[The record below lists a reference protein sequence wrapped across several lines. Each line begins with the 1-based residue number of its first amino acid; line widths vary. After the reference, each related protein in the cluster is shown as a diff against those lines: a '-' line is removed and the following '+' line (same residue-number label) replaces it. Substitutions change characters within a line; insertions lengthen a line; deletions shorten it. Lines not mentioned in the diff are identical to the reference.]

1 MREEAGM
8 PVAVPST
15 ETLLDIYTRMWR
27 IRLFEEEA
35 EYQSN
40 QGKVLGALHT
50 YIGEEAVGV
59 GVCAH
64 LQATDYITSTHRG
77 HGHCIAKGADI
88 KRMMAELFGR
98 ATGYCKGKGGSMH
111 IADFQVGMLGANGIV
126 AGGFGLATGA
136 GLAAQLRGSGQVA
149 VCFFGDGAANRG
161 PFHENIN
168 IGAIWKLP
176 VVYVCENNQYAQW
189 TPQKEVTVVT
199 DISNWSAAYGIPGV
213 QVDGMDLLAVH
224 EAAGAAIARARQGH
238 GPTLLE
244 CKTYRFHGHNLGDP
258 QQYRTREEIAEWS
271 DQRDPIQRLGAYMK
285 EEGML
290 SEAQEQTIRQQVTQ
304 EIQEAVR
311 FADESPYPT
320 PDELYKDVYSYVL
333 A

>member
-1 MREEAGM
+1 MS
-8 PVAVPST
+8 VAAPST
-15 ETLLDIYTRMWR
+15 DKLIDMYTRMWR
-27 IRLFEEEA
+27 IRLFEEQA
-35 EYQSN
+35 EYQSS

-50 YIGEEAVGV
+50 YIGEEAVAV

-64 LQATDYITSTHRG
+64 LNPTDYITSTHRG

-88 KRMMAELFGR
+88 QKMMAELFGR
-98 ATGYCKGKGGSMH
+98 STGYCKGKGGSMH

-168 IGAIWKLP
+168 IAAVWKLP

-189 TPQKEVTVVT
+189 TPQKDVTLVT
-199 DISNWSAAYGIPGV
+199 DIASMSPAYGIPGV
-213 QVDGMDLLAVH
+213 QIDGMDILAVY
-224 EAAGAAIARARQGH
+224 EAAGEAIARARQGE
-238 GPTLLE
+238 GPSLVE
-244 CKTYRFHGHNLGDP
+244 CKTYRFHGHNFGDP
-258 QQYRTREEIAEWS
+258 QLYRSREEIAEWAER
-271 DQRDPIQRLGAYMK
+271 RDPVKRLAAYMRA
-285 EEGML
+285 EGVL
-290 SEAQEQTIRQQVTQ
+290 TEAQDQAIQHQVA
-304 EIQEAVR
+304 EDIQAAVR
-311 FADESPYPT
+311 FAEESPYPE
-320 PDELYKDVYSYVL
+320 PDELYKDVYSYML

>member
-1 MREEAGM
+1 M
-8 PVAVPST
+8 PVEAPSV
-15 ETLLDIYTRMWR
+15 EKLIDMYTRMWR
-27 IRLFEEEA
+27 IRLFEEQA

-40 QGKVLGALHT
+40 QGKVMGALHT

-64 LQATDYITSTHRG
+64 LNDTDYVTSTHRG
-77 HGHCIAKGADI
+77 HGHCISKGADI

-111 IADFQVGMLGANGIV
+111 IADFAIGMLGANGIV

-136 GLAAQLRGSGQVA
+136 ALAAQMRGSGQVA

-168 IGAIWKLP
+168 IGAVWKLP

-189 TPQKEVTVVT
+189 TPQKDVTLVT
-199 DISNWSAAYGIPGV
+199 DISNMAPAYGIPGV
-213 QVDGMDLLAVH
+213 QVDGMDVLAVY
-224 EAAGAAIARARQGH
+224 EAAGESIARARRGE

-244 CKTYRFHGHNLGDP
+244 CKTYRFHGHNYGDP
-258 QQYRTREEIAEWS
+258 QQYRTREEIAAWA
-271 DQRDPIQRLGAYMK
+271 DNQDAIKRLGAHLRAQDILTA
-285 EEGML
+285 EQD
-290 SEAQEQTIRQQVTQ
+290 EALQARVAED
-304 EIQEAVR
+304 IQAAVQ

-320 PDELYKDVYSYVL
+320 PDELYKDVYSYDVTPRT

>member
-1 MREEAGM
+1 M
-8 PVAVPST
+8 PVEAPAA
-15 ETLLDIYTRMWR
+15 EKLIDMYARMWR
-27 IRLFEEEA
+27 IRLFEEQA
-35 EYQSN
+35 EYQSS

-64 LQATDYITSTHRG
+64 LNDMDYITSTHRG

-98 ATGYCKGKGGSMH
+98 VDGYCKGKGGSMH
-111 IADFQVGMLGANGIV
+111 IADFKVGMLGANGIV

-136 GLAAQLRGSGQVA
+136 GLAAQMRGGGQVA

-168 IGAIWKLP
+168 IGAVWKLP

-189 TPQKEVTVVT
+189 TAQKDVTLVT
-199 DISNWSAAYGIPGV
+199 DISTMSAAYGIPGI
-213 QVDGMDLLAVH
+213 QVDGMDVLAVY
-224 EAAGAAIARARQGH
+224 EAAGEAVERARRGE

-244 CKTYRFHGHNLGDP
+244 CKTYRFHGHNFGDP
-258 QQYRTREEIAEWS
+258 QQYRSREEIAAWMES
-271 DQRDPIQRLGAYMK
+271 NDSIRRLGTYLR
-285 EEGML
+285 EQGL
-290 SEAQEQTIRQQVTQ
+290 LTEAQDTALQQNVAE

-311 FADESPYPT
+311 FAEASPYPT
-320 PDELYKDVYSYVL
+320 PDELYKDVLSYDVV
-333 A
+333 